1 MELSRLWNLWAQARL
16 ACCDGGGARCRPRS
30 VACGCGHWNAGA
42 AQPGWGAGLWPPQ
55 KRRAAVLT
63 PDLRAWPYVEPGC
76 RNVISLQEVVLEQ
89 GGPLTPREL

>member
-1 MELSRLWNLWAQARL
+1 MSPQVCCLWLWSLECRSYTTRVGL
-16 ACCDGGGARCRPRS
+16 ACGPPR
-30 VACGCGHWNAGA
+30 
-42 AQPGWGAGLWPPQ
+42 

-89 GGPLTPREL
+89 GGPLTPRES